1 MPVPATASAPTRA
14 VGRRCS
20 RAPSP
25 RRPSPS
31 TAPAVTR
38 IGGANQPRA
47 AASTS
52 SRTTPSSVTAAPVQ
66 ASTRAPESDASQAR
80 SERRAVLGRV
90 GPDRRLRWTAR
101 VRATRVG
108 RRAGVLRRAR
118 VLRSAGVRRRAGV
131 LRCAGVRR
139 RAGVRPDRVRR
150 GARVLRRPGCCAA
163 GCCAEPGCC
172 TTGYGARPAECEGLA
187 DGAPAHPTGRGRS
200 GCGDRSA
207 CSGSNRG
214 TCGSSACN
222 PSSSTPSSSRRRPSR
237 PSSAAIVPTRSFCGA
252 SMRTGSRRATRR

>member
-80 SERRAVLGRV
+80 NERRAVLGRGW
-90 GPDRRLRWTAR
+90 GPIGGCGGPLGYGHPRTAPGRGTAPGPGTAR
-101 VRATRVG
+101 RRGSAPG
-108 RRAGVLRRAR
+108 RGTALRRGTAPGRGTAR
-118 VLRSAGVRRRAGV
+118 PGTAGRY
-131 LRCAGVRR
+131 CAG
-139 RAGVRPDRVRR
+139 
-150 GARVLRRPGCCAA
+150 PGCCAA

-172 TTGYGARPAECEGLA
+172 ATGYGARPAECEGLA

-214 TCGSSACN
+214 TCGASACN

-237 PSSAAIVPTRSFCGA
+237 PSSAAIAPTRSFCGA